1 MIELTVRIEQE
12 RAGAGVEAEFKVD
25 SDVWPPRET
34 EIHGLSVYF
43 GHQLEEVVRGILD
56 RRGGWHQLSPV

>member
-12 RAGAGVEAEFKVD
+12 RTGEGVGAEFKIE
-25 SDVWPPRET
+25 SDVWPPRES
-34 EIHGLSVYF
+34 ELRGVSIYLGR
-43 GHQLEEVVRGILD
+43 QIEAVVRGILD

>member
-12 RAGAGVEAEFKVD
+12 RSGEDVGAEFKVD
-25 SDVWPPRET
+25 SNVWPPRET
-34 EIHGLSVYF
+34 ELHGLSVYICR
-43 GHQLEEVVRGILD
+43 HIEDVVRGVLD

>member
-12 RAGAGVEAEFKVD
+12 RTGEGVGAEFKVD

-34 EIHGLSVYF
+34 ELRGLSVYICR
-43 GHQLEEVVRGILD
+43 HIEEVVRGILD
-56 RRGGWHQLSPV
+56 RRGGWHPLAPV